1 MVQYKYV
8 FSIKKLY
15 KLQKIHYVKK
25 GNLLLTMNLNE
36 LKRIEK
42 LPHLS
47 DFSAEQLIT
56 ELSLYE
62 RVLITTDDVKF
73 VQATYEKDIP
83 YVSVSKDVKA
93 LHEFCLSEKRM
104 MLPCSHCHSDRPFE
118 QSKGWNPKAS
128 STDEKSEPYNVFR
141 PHYKFGTEC
150 LANVDQSN
158 FQDSSW
164 DLYAS
169 ECGHLCKMGILG
181 SVSELRKDFICT
193 LDKTHKNFVN
203 FIIIAAITDEPDE
216 MKSYWEKQYAVQ
228 SEDPSALIEKTNE
241 EDLAEELYN
250 KHFNSLFLI
259 KVGQYPSL
267 KDLQLFDTKKYRN
280 ILGKNYT
287 DYTLALA
294 LYSDGVGAG
303 SFVYLRRILE
313 HFVEE
318 VHTNCINQCNE
329 AVASGSG
336 NAFNEEEY
344 KVLRFN
350 EKINYLEQNYHK
362 TIIPIELND
371 IRGNIYGVISKG
383 VHESTE
389 EECLQLFPSA
399 KYIIDAFIE
408 EKIQQ
413 KEKQDRL
420 LQVKKA
426 FQGQ

>member
-1 MVQYKYV
+1 
-8 FSIKKLY
+8 
-15 KLQKIHYVKK
+15 
-25 GNLLLTMNLNE
+25 MNLNE

-47 DFSAEQLIT
+47 DFSAERLIT

-73 VQATYEKDIP
+73 VQATYDNEIP
-83 YVSVSKDVKA
+83 YVSVSKDVKF
-93 LHEFCLSEKRM
+93 LHEFCLSEKRI

-118 QSKGWNPKAS
+118 QSKGWNPRKVIIPKNAAPKYTPSEVSINSSS
-128 STDEKSEPYNVFR
+128 STDDKTEKYNIFE
-141 PHYKFGTEC
+141 PHYSFGVDC

-164 DLYAS
+164 NLYAS
-169 ECGHLCKMGILG
+169 ECAHKCKIGILG

-193 LDKTHKNFVN
+193 LDRTHKNFVN
-203 FIIIAAITDEPDE
+203 FIIIAAVTDEPDE
-216 MKSYWEKQYAVQ
+216 MKLYWERQYAAQ
-228 SEDPSALIEKTNE
+228 AKDPDTTIAKTNDE
-241 EDLAEELYN
+241 QLAEDLYN

-329 AVASGSG
+329 AVSNGSGS
-336 NAFNEEEY
+336 AFNEEEY
-344 KVLRFN
+344 KSLRFN
-350 EKINYLEQNYHK
+350 EKINYLEQNFHK
-362 TIIPIELND
+362 TIIPTELND

-399 KYIIDAFIE
+399 KYIIDTFIE

-413 KEKQDRL
+413 KEKRERL

>member
-1 MVQYKYV
+1 
-8 FSIKKLY
+8 
-15 KLQKIHYVKK
+15 
-25 GNLLLTMNLNE
+25 MNLNE

-47 DFSAEQLIT
+47 DFSAEQIIT

-62 RVLITTDDVKF
+62 RVLITTGDAIL
-73 VQATYEKDIP
+73 VQPTYYSQKP
-83 YVSVSKDVKA
+83 YISVSKDVKA

-104 MLPCSHCHSDRPFE
+104 VLPCSHCHSDRPFE
-118 QSKGWNPKAS
+118 QTKGWNPRKVTIPQKTDNKYSPSEVSVNYAS
-128 STDEKSEPYNVFR
+128 STDEKTEKYSTLGL
-141 PHYKFGTEC
+141 HYKFGTEC
-150 LANVDQSN
+150 LAYVDQSN
-158 FQDSSW
+158 FQDYPQ
-164 DLYAS
+164 DLFS
-169 ECGHLCKMGILG
+169 LECGALCKMGIL
-181 SVSELRKDFICT
+181 SNLSELRKDFICT
-193 LDKTHKNFVN
+193 LDRTHKNFVN
-203 FIIIAAITDEPDE
+203 FIIVAAVTDKPDE
-216 MKSYWEKQYAVQ
+216 MKSYLDKQAAAKVKD
-228 SEDPSALIEKTNE
+228 SEATIEKTDNE
-241 EDLAEELYN
+241 QLAEDLYY
-250 KHFNSLFLI
+250 KHFHSLFLI

-318 VHTNCINQCNE
+318 VHTNCVNQCNE
-329 AVASGSG
+329 AVANGSGS
-336 NAFNEEEY
+336 AFNEEEY
-344 KVLRFN
+344 KGLRFN
-350 EKINYLEQNYHK
+350 EKINYLEQNFYK
-362 TIIPIELND
+362 IIIPTELND

-399 KYIIDAFIE
+399 KYIIDSFIE

-413 KEKQDRL
+413 KEKQERL

-426 FQGQ
+426 FQEQ

>member
-1 MVQYKYV
+1 
-8 FSIKKLY
+8 
-15 KLQKIHYVKK
+15 
-25 GNLLLTMNLNE
+25 MNLSE

-47 DFSAEQLIT
+47 DFSADQLIT

-62 RVLITTDDVKF
+62 PVLITTDDVKF
-73 VQATYEKDIP
+73 VDATYDNEIP

-93 LHEFCLSEKRM
+93 LHEFCLSEKRIV
-104 MLPCSHCHSDRPFE
+104 LPCSHCHSDRPFE
-118 QSKGWNPKAS
+118 QSKGWNPRKVNISKNTDYKYTPSEVSVNSAS
-128 STDEKSEPYNVFR
+128 STDEKTERYNVFG
-141 PHYKFGTEC
+141 PHYSFGTEC
-150 LANVDQSN
+150 LDNIDQSN
-158 FQDSSW
+158 FQNLSW
-164 DLYAS
+164 DIYAS
-169 ECGHLCKMGILG
+169 ECGHKCKMGILG

-193 LDKTHKNFVN
+193 LDRTHKNFVN
-203 FIIIAAITDEPDE
+203 FIIVAAVTDEPDE
-216 MKSYWEKQYAVQ
+216 MKLYTEKQAAAKAKD
-228 SEDPSALIEKTNE
+228 SEATIEKTDNE
-241 EDLAEELYN
+241 QLAEDLYY
-250 KHFNSLFLI
+250 KHIHSLFLI

-313 HFVEE
+313 HFVKE
-318 VHTNCINQCNE
+318 VHTNCVNQCNE
-329 AVASGSG
+329 AVTNGSGS
-336 NAFNEEEY
+336 AFNEEEY

-350 EKINYLEQNYHK
+350 EKINYLEQNFHK
-362 TIIPIELND
+362 TIIPAELND

-399 KYIIDAFIE
+399 KYIIDTFIE

-413 KEKQDRL
+413 KEKQERL
-420 LQVKKA
+420 SQVKKA

>member
-1 MVQYKYV
+1 
-8 FSIKKLY
+8 
-15 KLQKIHYVKK
+15 
-25 GNLLLTMNLNE
+25 MNLSE
-36 LKRIEK
+36 LKRIER

-47 DFSAEQLIT
+47 DFSTEQLIT
-56 ELSLYE
+56 ELCLYE

-73 VQATYEKDIP
+73 VDATYDNKIP

-104 MLPCSHCHSDRPFE
+104 VLPCSHCHSDRPFE
-118 QSKGWNPKAS
+118 QSKGWNPRKGIISKIADHQYTPS
-128 STDEKSEPYNVFR
+128 DVSVNSVSPTNDKTERYNVFD
-141 PHYKFGTEC
+141 PHYSFGTEC
-150 LANVDQSN
+150 LDNVDQSY

-164 DLYAS
+164 DIYAS
-169 ECGHLCKMGILG
+169 ECGHKCKMGILG

-193 LDKTHKNFVN
+193 LDRTHKSFVN
-203 FIIIAAITDEPDE
+203 FIIVAAVTDEPDE
-216 MKSYWEKQYAVQ
+216 MKSY
-228 SEDPSALIEKTNE
+228 SENQVAAKADDSKATIEKTDNE
-241 EDLAEELYN
+241 QQAEDLYY

-294 LYSDGVGAG
+294 LYSNGVGAG

-318 VHTNCINQCNE
+318 VHINCVNQCNE
-329 AVASGSG
+329 AVANGSGS
-336 NAFNEEEY
+336 AFNEEEY
-344 KVLRFN
+344 KDLRFN
-350 EKINYLEQNYHK
+350 EKINYLEQNFNK
-362 TIIPIELND
+362 TIIPAELND

-389 EECLQLFPSA
+389 EECLQLFSSA
-399 KYIIDAFIE
+399 KYIIDTFIE
-408 EKIQQ
+408 ERIQQ
-413 KEKQDRL
+413 KEKQERL

>member
-1 MVQYKYV
+1 
-8 FSIKKLY
+8 
-15 KLQKIHYVKK
+15 
-25 GNLLLTMNLNE
+25 MNLTE

-47 DFSAEQLIT
+47 DFTAEQLIT

-62 RVLITTDDVKF
+62 RVLITTDDVEF
-73 VQATYEKDIP
+73 VQATYDNNIP

-93 LHEFCLSEKRM
+93 LHEFSLSEERIV
-104 MLPCSHCHSDRPFE
+104 LPCSHCHSDRPFE

-128 STDEKSEPYNVFR
+128 STDEKSKPYNVFS

-150 LANVDQSN
+150 LANVNQSD
-158 FQDSSW
+158 FQYSSW
-164 DLYAS
+164 DLYAF
-169 ECGHLCKMGILG
+169 ECGSLCKMGILG
-181 SVSELRKDFICT
+181 SVSELRKDFTCT
-193 LDKTHKNFVN
+193 LDKAHKSFVS
-203 FIIIAAITDEPDE
+203 FIIIAAVTEEPDE
-216 MKSYWEKQYAVQ
+216 MKSYTKKQCAAQ
-228 SEDPSALIEKTNE
+228 AEDLNALIEKTNE
-241 EDLAEELYN
+241 EALAEELYN

-329 AVASGSG
+329 AVSNGSG

-350 EKINYLEQNYHK
+350 EKINYLERNYHK
-362 TIIPIELND
+362 TIIPFELND
-371 IRGNIYGVISKG
+371 IRGNIYGIISKG

-413 KEKQDRL
+413 KEKQERL
-420 LQVKKA
+420 SQVKKA

>member
-1 MVQYKYV
+1 
-8 FSIKKLY
+8 
-15 KLQKIHYVKK
+15 
-25 GNLLLTMNLNE
+25 MNLSE

-62 RVLITTDDVKF
+62 RVLITTDDVKL
-73 VQATYEKDIP
+73 VQPTYDNEIP
-83 YVSVSKDVKA
+83 YVSVSNDVKA
-93 LHEFCLSEKRM
+93 LHEFCLSEKRI

-118 QSKGWNPKAS
+118 QSKGWNPRNVSIPKNADHKYVPSEVFVSSAS
-128 STDEKSEPYNVFR
+128 STDEKKERYNIFD
-141 PHYKFGTEC
+141 PHYNFGTDS
-150 LANVDQSN
+150 LDNVDQSK

-181 SVSELRKDFICT
+181 KISELRKDFICT
-193 LDKTHKNFVN
+193 LDRTHKNFVN
-203 FIIIAAITDEPDE
+203 FLIISAVTDEPDE
-216 MKSYWEKQYAVQ
+216 MKSYWEKQYAAQ
-228 SEDPSALIEKTNE
+228 ANDPNATIAKTNDE
-241 EDLAEELYN
+241 HQAENLYN

-267 KDLQLFDTKKYRN
+267 KDLQLFDTKKYRK
-280 ILGKNYT
+280 ILGKNYN

-294 LYSDGVGAG
+294 LYADGIGAG

-318 VHTNCINQCNE
+318 VHVNCINQCNE
-329 AVASGSG
+329 TAANGSD

-344 KVLRFN
+344 KGLRFN
-350 EKINYLEQNYHK
+350 EKISYLEQNFHK
-362 TIIPIELND
+362 TIIPAELND

-399 KYIIDAFIE
+399 KYIIDTFIE

-413 KEKQDRL
+413 KEKQERL